1 MLWDLF
7 VAFVKIGF
15 VSFGGGYA
23 MIPVIEYEVQR
34 HGWLTTPQFTDVIA
48 LAGMSPGP
56 LATNAAV
63 FVGFKT
69 AGLLGAIIA
78 GVGISLP
85 SFLIIILLSLY
96 LARISQH
103 PLLQSAFYGLR
114 PMITGLI
121 CYAAIRFA
129 MQNQI
134 IGGANGFDGA
144 GVLIML
150 GALGVL
156 LFTKIHPV
164 FVILL
169 AGVAGVMIYS

>member
-7 VAFVKIGF
+7 IAFVKIGF

-48 LAGMSPGP
+48 LAGMTPGP

-63 FVGFKT
+63 FVGYKS
-69 AGLLGAIIA
+69 AGIIGAIIS
-78 GVGISLP
+78 GIGITLP
-85 SFLIIILLSLY
+85 SFLIMILLSFY
-96 LARISQH
+96 LARITKH

-114 PMITGLI
+114 PVITGLI

-129 MQNQI
+129 IQNQI
-134 IGGANGFDGA
+134 IGGTNMVDGA

-150 GALGVL
+150 GVLGVL
-156 LFTKIHPV
+156 LFTKVHPV
-164 FVILL
+164 VVILL
-169 AGVAGVMIYS
+169 SGVAGVMIYS

>member
-7 VAFVKIGF
+7 IAFVKIGF

-34 HGWLTTPQFTDVIA
+34 HGWLTTQQFTDVIA

-63 FVGFKT
+63 FVGYKT
-69 AGLLGAIIA
+69 AGMLGAVIA
-78 GVGISLP
+78 IVGISLP
-85 SFLIIILLSLY
+85 SLLIILLLSVY
-96 LARISQH
+96 LARIQQH

-121 CYAAIRFA
+121 CYAAIRFSI
-129 MQNQI
+129 QNQL

-144 GVLIML
+144 GVLIMA

-169 AGVAGVMIYS
+169 SGAVGVVIYS